1 MKLAIVL
8 CVFGTL
14 FLVGHSSPVP
24 ALSSGKTSEIVT
36 PTDDKEVEPKSS
48 GRQASND
55 IAPSPDDDD
64 DDDEDDDDDDDEE
77 DVIGGVLDDDDDDDE
92 DDDGE

>member
-8 CVFGTL
+8 CIFGTL
-14 FLVGHSSPVP
+14 FLVCNSSPVP
-24 ALSSGKTSEIVT
+24 VASGGKTSEIVT
-36 PTDDKEVEPKSS
+36 PSEDVEKSS

>member
-8 CVFGTL
+8 CIFGTL
-14 FLVGHSSPVP
+14 FLVCHSSPVP
-24 ALSSGKTSEIVT
+24 VASGGKTSEIVT
-36 PTDDKEVEPKSS
+36 PTDDKKDVAKAS
-48 GRQASND
+48 GRQATND

-77 DVIGGVLDDDDDDDE
+77 DVIGGVLDDDDDDEE
-92 DDDGE
+92 DDDG